1 MRTINLIPQ
10 EGKGQ
15 TEGRQRML
23 LWVALGLIYVLLLGV
38 VTVWRQGA
46 VDDAEAEV
54 RDQREANNELQ
65 VEITALAG
73 AEDLSNEFAAAVA
86 TMGAALINDVSWGR
100 LVNDLGRLIPDRVW
114 VTSYSGSVNR
124 FDPAAEVQP
133 EVDPGVGD
141 LAFSGIAFDRTDVAA
156 WVRVLDSDRFPGV
169 VGTWATGIT
178 QSNIGEADTVN
189 FGSTTSLTEEALS
202 GRLFERI
209 PEIF

>member
-1 MRTINLIPQ
+1 MRTINLLPQ
-10 EGKGQ
+10 EGKRQ
-15 TEGRQRML
+15 TEGRQKLL

-54 RDQREANNELQ
+54 KAQRQTNDQLQ
-65 VEITALAG
+65 VDINALAG
-73 AEDLSNEFAAAVA
+73 AQDLSNEFDAAVA
-86 TMGAALINDVSWGR
+86 TMSIALINDVSWGR
-100 LVNDLGRLIPDRVW
+100 LVNDLGRLIPDRLW
-114 VTSYSGSVNR
+114 LTSYSGSVNR
-124 FDPAAEVQP
+124 LDPAGPEVQA
-133 EVDPGVGD
+133 GVGE

-156 WVRVLDSDRFPGV
+156 WLRVLDSDRFPGV

-189 FGSTTSLTEEALS
+189 FGSTTNLTEEALS
-202 GRLFERI
+202 SRLFERI